1 MKVFGIPIDRYTI
14 TGFTI
19 GAVLF
24 VLVSHSGVYG
34 QYTTAPLEKEVT
46 FPVRE
51 EEMVYCFAKADP
63 KPSKNITELDITCNM
78 VALPQDK
85 QQEMDVYLDN
95 WNRQHI
101 EIEGQEPY
109 IDNIEGHNN
118 IDEDSEGF
126 IPIAPKEEVH
136 DSNSK
141 QRTWSEVVDG
151 GISGFIDF
159 LKENHDGE

>member
-1 MKVFGIPIDRYTI
+1 MKIVLLLSFGVGLILISS
-14 TGFTI
+14 GFSF
-19 GAVLF
+19 A
-24 VLVSHSGVYG
+24 YG

-85 QQEMDVYLDN
+85 QDDMDVYLDN
-95 WNRQHI
+95 WNRQYI

-126 IPIAPKEEVH
+126 IPIAPKEEEEEH
-136 DSNSK
+136 DDHDDSNSK
-141 QRTWSEVVDG
+141 QRTWSEVIDG
-151 GISGFIDF
+151 GVSGFIDF